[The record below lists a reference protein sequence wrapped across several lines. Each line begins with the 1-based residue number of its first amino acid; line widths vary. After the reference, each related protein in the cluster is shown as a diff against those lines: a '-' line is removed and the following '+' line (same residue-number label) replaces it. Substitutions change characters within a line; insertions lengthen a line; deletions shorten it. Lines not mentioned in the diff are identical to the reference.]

1 MQHHG
6 TRLKI
11 KLSFLTE
18 KLLILDF
25 FLMGISLLLLFLL
38 TSVRMVMGRRKSEM
52 LVTHFYL
59 FFTNIATV
67 YPSQP

>member
-6 TRLKI
+6 TRRKI

-25 FLMGISLLLLFLL
+25 FLTGISLLLLFLL
-38 TSVRMVMGRRKSEM
+38 TSARMVMGRRKSEM
-52 LVTHFYL
+52 LVIHFYL
-59 FFTNIATV
+59 FSTNIATV
-67 YPSQP
+67 YLSQP